1 MCRVFWGQHHEAL
14 LPFVSLGLYFLW
26 TEVFPTTSCGFQAS
40 GVAEGSVKDVLCL
53 LFWLW
58 AVEDGAEGRLGN
70 AGRMGSGD
78 PPSILHN
85 TSAACFIFNPVY
97 TSCLHFCSFFFFP
110 LWKRC
115 VWFCPCERWFPDRF
129 FFRSNLHDLQLWRG
143 FQSREPQYSFS
154 WRKSSFLCHHLHQK
168 PWRSLSQKGLFLCL
182 RYSLVF
188 GEYCLPI
195 FPSPGFGR
203 ALSVSREISR
213 LLCWNSVEARDE

>member
-1 MCRVFWGQHHEAL
+1 MQEGWGQGTLHQSCTIPL
-14 LPFVSLGLYFLW
+14 LHVLFLILFIQV
-26 TEVFPTTSCGFQAS
+26 VFTFAASFFSPCEKDVCGFAP
-40 GVAEGSVKDVLCL
+40 VR
-53 LFWLW
+53 
-58 AVEDGAEGRLGN
+58 DGFLTG
-70 AGRMGSGD
+70 
-78 PPSILHN
+78 
-85 TSAACFIFNPVY
+85 
-97 TSCLHFCSFFFFP
+97 FFFH
-110 LWKRC
+110 
-115 VWFCPCERWFPDRF
+115 
-129 FFRSNLHDLQLWRG
+129 SNLHDLQLWRG

-154 WRKSSFLCHHLHQK
+154 WRKSPSLCHHLHQK

>member
-14 LPFVSLGLYFLW
+14 LPFVSLRPYFLW

-40 GVAEGSVKDVLCL
+40 GVAEGPVKDVLCF

-70 AGRMGSGD
+70 AGRTGSGD

-115 VWFCPCERWFPDRF
+115 VWFCPCERRFPDRF
-129 FFRSNLHDLQLWRG
+129 FFFVLTCMICSSEEDSSLVSHSTRSPEESPVSCATTSTKNHG
-143 FQSREPQYSFS
+143 EV
-154 WRKSSFLCHHLHQK
+154 
-168 PWRSLSQKGLFLCL
+168 CL
-182 RYSLVF
+182 RKA
-188 GEYCLPI
+188 C
-195 FPSPGFGR
+195 
-203 ALSVSREISR
+203 LSV
-213 LLCWNSVEARDE
+213 